1 MTLMEL
7 EYLMNNP
14 SALGGIREGY
24 MEGLQAHGYVLVRGS
39 NAFTPSLELIIKILH
54 FYTTRFAMG
63 TL

>member
-1 MTLMEL
+1 
-7 EYLMNNP
+7 MNNP